1 VTDRPYIICADDDA
15 DILSLVALRLE
26 RGGFEVATAKDGEE
40 ALALA
45 RLRAPAVIVLD
56 VMMPRVGGVEVIKA
70 LRDDPAM
77 NDVKVILLSARAQE
91 ADVQRGLDA
100 GADSYLVKPF
110 KFGDLAD
117 EIERV
122 LGAGYTRR

>member
-1 VTDRPYIICADDDA
+1 VTGRPYVICADDDA

-26 RGGFEVATAKDGEE
+26 RAGFDVATAKDGEE

-45 RLRAPAVIVLD
+45 RARTPAVIVLD
-56 VMMPRVGGVEVIKA
+56 VMMPRVGGVEVIAA
-70 LRDDPAM
+70 LRDDPALK
-77 NDVKVILLSARAQE
+77 DVNVILLSARAQD
-91 ADVQRGLDA
+91 ADVQRGLEA

-122 LGAGYTRR
+122 LGAG